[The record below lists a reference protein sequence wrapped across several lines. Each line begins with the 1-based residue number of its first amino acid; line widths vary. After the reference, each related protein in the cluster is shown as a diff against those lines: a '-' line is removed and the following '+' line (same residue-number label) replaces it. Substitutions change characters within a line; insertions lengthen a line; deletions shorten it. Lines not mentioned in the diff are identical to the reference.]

1 MPKVSVLMPVY
12 NAKPDEFRQAIE
24 SVLNQTFNDF
34 EFLIINDGS
43 TNGCEK
49 ILDEYNDDRIRYF
62 ENESNIK
69 LIATL
74 NRGLDLAQGEYVARL
89 DADDMSTPNR
99 LEKEVQYLDD
109 NKNIGVVGSYFLRI
123 PQNVVVKVPTE
134 PCDVKLYIRYCQNCI
149 IHSSVMLRKSVL
161 NENNLRY
168 DKNCLHA
175 EDHKLW
181 SDMSRFCDLAVIPE
195 VLTHYRISPDG
206 ISENNLAWQRKM
218 VSVVLMDNMI
228 KDFPC
233 NKNYLYSI
241 LVKYLK
247 NEPVTPEEYNAIGYH
262 LASVAEYVTTHVSAP
277 HNMYVKSFILSIL
290 KWFVR

>member
-1 MPKVSVLMPVY
+1 MSKVSVLMPVY
-12 NAKPDEFRQAIE
+12 NARPDEFRLAID
-24 SVLNQTFNDF
+24 SILNQTFTDF

-49 ILDEYNDDRIRYF
+49 VLDEYNDERIKYF
-62 ENESNIK
+62 ANETNLK

-89 DADDMSTPNR
+89 DADDVSTPDR
-99 LEKEVQYLDD
+99 LEKEVKYLDE
-109 NKNIGVVGSYFLRI
+109 NPNIGVVGSYFLRI

-134 PCDVKLYIRYCQNCI
+134 PADVKLYIRYCQNCI

-161 NENNLRY
+161 DKHNLRY

-195 VLTHYRISPDG
+195 VLTHYRISPEG

-228 KDFPC
+228 KDFVC
-233 NKNYLYSI
+233 DKNYLYSI
-241 LVKYLK
+241 LVKYLQ
-247 NEPVTPEEYNAIGYH
+247 NTPVTPEEYNAIGSH
-262 LASVAEYVTTHVSAP
+262 MQSVTNFVTSKVNPP
-277 HNMYVKSFILSIL
+277 HNVYVKSFIMSIL
-290 KWFVR
+290 RWFVR